1 MKESEDD
8 SSSENSEEKG
18 EIKEKK
24 KVLNLDNNIE
34 KNNEEINIKLNE
46 EKEEN
51 NQNNIIN
58 EEQKNNSSKY
68 INIYKGN
75 DPDNLINNLNIAIES
90 KNIDSIIVY
99 FSKICNIINTNELVA
114 SDYNQNYDLIL
125 HKIGQ
130 IKKVF
135 EESHNDK
142 VILNLILSCIKNNI
156 LSQIYLYV
164 TICQIIFE
172 KDNSKSE
179 EIINIINNLYNSLL
193 SSDDKYYLVIFFTSH
208 YISINIKNIL
218 NYIDINNSIEFL
230 INIIKIMN
238 KSYVNYYYST
248 KNQYMELNSPQIKDE
263 KQINFY
269 LDIDLHLFFSLFS
282 SSLDVIINDLTKM
295 NKKLFR
301 EKIFDSLLDF
311 ALYDIKGID
320 INLKVKNNYYNYLM
334 IDYIINKIKSEYIIV
349 VFDKLIKFCN
359 NIIQKEENLL
369 SMLDKLISKL
379 YVFYY
384 KNNEDKEILEEF
396 KTYFLTSFD
405 TLIEISKAHTIIEKE
420 NLNFFFNYSKN
431 LLLLTI
437 GSSEN
442 QKKGIRIYYIDS
454 IINMLLNYLKKNKK
468 YVYNDN
474 DFFFFNETLQNLKKL
489 KYSLFSFKSLMDIT
503 SYFPEEKRKIQ
514 YEAILDELLRSKI
527 LIDNITKVDFSIALI
542 NNILE
547 IYKNINTDNQ
557 TFTNIEGSRNNV
569 QTIIKLNK
577 LILLV
582 KNEDPKELLKLI
594 VILGNIYY
602 NISDSL
608 KTLTSN
614 SFYQILLNTSQL
626 AINYTISYKNYH
638 LEEKEY
644 EFDCSLI
651 LNTYSFILDYMT
663 KTFGNLF
670 YDNKRVILECIL
682 QIDKINDQELK
693 EILANQAVKFA
704 QTYIKIIKK
713 EQIFEKDKQK
723 EVKKE
728 FSLKDDN
735 ENNNIII
742 NEENQNENF
751 NNQINNINLA
761 YKSISRESLLNH
773 SLQNLVRTFIKTDV
787 FKIKI
792 EKVSNE
798 DDSDSEEEKERNN
811 IIANQNRK
819 DNNNE
824 NKVFG
829 YTIIF
834 DELNKIKGKRV
845 ESIIVKLNLID
856 MYNYIG
862 DKEKINST
870 FLDIKEDISFLTHRK
885 EYHDKVILVLD
896 KIKWFFAYNKD
907 ALKKETINAILKF
920 IDDTYENKKLPDN
933 KKNEIKEK
941 YKEIMNFLN
950 EEEE

>member
-24 KVLNLDNNIE
+24 KFLNLDNNIE

-156 LSQIYLYV
+156 LSQIYLYIA
-164 TICQIIFE
+164 ICQIIFE

-179 EIINIINNLYNSLL
+179 EIMNIINNLYNSLL

-379 YVFYY
+379 YVFYC

-405 TLIEISKAHTIIEKE
+405 TLIEISKAHPIIEKE

-474 DFFFFNETLQNLKKL
+474 DFFFSMKH
-489 KYSLFSFKSLMDIT
+489 
-503 SYFPEEKRKIQ
+503 
-514 YEAILDELLRSKI
+514 SKI
-527 LIDNITKVDFSIALI
+527 
-542 NNILE
+542 
-547 IYKNINTDNQ
+547 
-557 TFTNIEGSRNNV
+557 
-569 QTIIKLNK
+569 
-577 LILLV
+577 
-582 KNEDPKELLKLI
+582 
-594 VILGNIYY
+594 
-602 NISDSL
+602 
-608 KTLTSN
+608 
-614 SFYQILLNTSQL
+614 
-626 AINYTISYKNYH
+626 
-638 LEEKEY
+638 
-644 EFDCSLI
+644 
-651 LNTYSFILDYMT
+651 
-663 KTFGNLF
+663 
-670 YDNKRVILECIL
+670 
-682 QIDKINDQELK
+682 
-693 EILANQAVKFA
+693 
-704 QTYIKIIKK
+704 
-713 EQIFEKDKQK
+713 
-723 EVKKE
+723 
-728 FSLKDDN
+728 
-735 ENNNIII
+735 
-742 NEENQNENF
+742 
-751 NNQINNINLA
+751 
-761 YKSISRESLLNH
+761 
-773 SLQNLVRTFIKTDV
+773 
-787 FKIKI
+787 
-792 EKVSNE
+792 
-798 DDSDSEEEKERNN
+798 
-811 IIANQNRK
+811 
-819 DNNNE
+819 
-824 NKVFG
+824 
-829 YTIIF
+829 
-834 DELNKIKGKRV
+834 
-845 ESIIVKLNLID
+845 
-856 MYNYIG
+856 
-862 DKEKINST
+862 
-870 FLDIKEDISFLTHRK
+870 
-885 EYHDKVILVLD
+885 
-896 KIKWFFAYNKD
+896 
-907 ALKKETINAILKF
+907 
-920 IDDTYENKKLPDN
+920 
-933 KKNEIKEK
+933 
-941 YKEIMNFLN
+941 
-950 EEEE
+950 

>member
-8 SSSENSEEKG
+8 SSSENSEGKG

-75 DPDNLINNLNIAIES
+75 DPDNLIDNLNIAIES

-125 HKIGQ
+125 RKIGQ
-130 IKKVF
+130 IKQVF

-156 LSQIYLYV
+156 LSQIYLYIA
-164 TICQIIFE
+164 ICQIIFE

-179 EIINIINNLYNSLL
+179 EIMNIINNLYNSLL

-379 YVFYY
+379 YVFYC

-405 TLIEISKAHTIIEKE
+405 TLIEISKTHPIIEKE
-420 NLNFFFNYSKN
+420 NLIFFFNYSKN

-503 SYFPEEKRKIQ
+503 SYFPQEKRKIQ

-527 LIDNITKVDFSIALI
+527 YLI
-542 NNILE
+542 
-547 IYKNINTDNQ
+547 
-557 TFTNIEGSRNNV
+557 
-569 QTIIKLNK
+569 
-577 LILLV
+577 
-582 KNEDPKELLKLI
+582 
-594 VILGNIYY
+594 
-602 NISDSL
+602 IS
-608 KTLTSN
+608 
-614 SFYQILLNTSQL
+614 Q
-626 AINYTISYKNYH
+626 
-638 LEEKEY
+638 
-644 EFDCSLI
+644 
-651 LNTYSFILDYMT
+651 
-663 KTFGNLF
+663 
-670 YDNKRVILECIL
+670 
-682 QIDKINDQELK
+682 
-693 EILANQAVKFA
+693 
-704 QTYIKIIKK
+704 
-713 EQIFEKDKQK
+713 
-723 EVKKE
+723 
-728 FSLKDDN
+728 
-735 ENNNIII
+735 
-742 NEENQNENF
+742 
-751 NNQINNINLA
+751 
-761 YKSISRESLLNH
+761 
-773 SLQNLVRTFIKTDV
+773 
-787 FKIKI
+787 
-792 EKVSNE
+792 
-798 DDSDSEEEKERNN
+798 
-811 IIANQNRK
+811 
-819 DNNNE
+819 
-824 NKVFG
+824 
-829 YTIIF
+829 
-834 DELNKIKGKRV
+834 
-845 ESIIVKLNLID
+845 
-856 MYNYIG
+856 
-862 DKEKINST
+862 
-870 FLDIKEDISFLTHRK
+870 
-885 EYHDKVILVLD
+885 
-896 KIKWFFAYNKD
+896 
-907 ALKKETINAILKF
+907 KF
-920 IDDTYENKKLPDN
+920 I
-933 KKNEIKEK
+933 
-941 YKEIMNFLN
+941 FL
-950 EEEE
+950 